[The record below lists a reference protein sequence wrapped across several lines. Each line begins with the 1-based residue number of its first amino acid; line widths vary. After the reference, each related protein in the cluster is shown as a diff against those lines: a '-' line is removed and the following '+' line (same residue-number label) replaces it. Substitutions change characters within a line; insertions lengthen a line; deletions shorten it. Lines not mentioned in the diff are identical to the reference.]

1 MPTKKRILML
11 IESSTS
17 YGRGIARGIARYA
30 QRRGD
35 WEITVQPR
43 GMAEPIPTLSSGRW
57 DGVISRLSD
66 RRAAE
71 SVRRLDC
78 PTVELLYD
86 ERVPVFGDDDAIVPL
101 ALDHFARLGFERV
114 GFFSFGGCFWIRHR
128 RESFLRECRRRGL
141 SAELFDPLPSSRD
154 RRPEPLWRE
163 GNEEALDR
171 WIDRLSRPTA
181 ILAANDH
188 QAIWLLNACRRRGKA
203 VPDSIAICGVNND
216 EHLCEI
222 VSPTL
227 TSIDQN
233 AERIGREAARL
244 LEMKIDGRPVAG
256 YPQKIPPLG
265 LVERQSTDAFPND
278 DSQMV
283 KAYRLIRDQAV
294 CGLRVADVMAVCYV
308 TERSLQRWFKKRFG
322 HTPEKEIALIRLRK
336 AKELL
341 RATNLSIRAAAEQSG
356 FSSERYFSQAF
367 KKLTGMSPNQY
378 RQNRGDTREAR

>member
-17 YGRGIARGIARYA
+17 YGRGMARGIARYA

-43 GMAEPIPTLSSGRW
+43 GMAEPIPALRSERW

-66 RRAAE
+66 HRAAE

-86 ERVPVFGDDDAIVPL
+86 EQVPVFGDDDAIASL

-141 SAELFDPLPSSRD
+141 SAEVFDPLPSSRD

-163 GNEEALDR
+163 GNEEALDK
-171 WIDRLSRPTA
+171 WIGRLPRPTA

-188 QAIWLLNACRRRGKA
+188 QAIWLLNACRRRGAA

-244 LEMKIDGRPVAG
+244 LEMKIDGRPVVG
-256 YPQKIPPLG
+256 YPRKIPPLG

-283 KAYRLIRDQAV
+283 RAYRLIRDQAV
-294 CGLRVADVMAVCYV
+294 FGLRVADVMAECSV

-341 RATNLSIRAAAEQSG
+341 RTTNLSIRAVAEQSG

-367 KKLTGMSPNQY
+367 RRLTGMSPNQY
-378 RQNRGDTREAR
+378 RQRRGDTRQAR